1 MSRNG
6 LVARCDRN
14 AIRCDTSSDPGPGG
28 ASGRVLKKEINRRV
42 ITQHPFADF
51 RVRSPSPGPDRERRG
66 EQQASCHPGCGRNVI
81 AALAG
86 PLGKRS
92 LRPRRGLKA
101 GSIVQT
107 VICGRIRV
115 QGRAPGTAPK
125 NPPLPASPGGTPSVG
140 QMYVCDITAK
150 RTGRWAVP

>member
-101 GSIVQT
+101 GSIANGHLWPHPGSGKSSGDSAQEPATPGQPWGHAVD
-107 VICGRIRV
+107 
-115 QGRAPGTAPK
+115 RADVR
-125 NPPLPASPGGTPSVG
+125 L
-140 QMYVCDITAK
+140 
-150 RTGRWAVP
+150 